1 MKTFEEVK
9 LHNKDFEDMELLE
22 LYAERSARNWH
33 RSRIK
38 RCIELLKTRKWWLE
52 NNMPIYSPEEIKRQY
67 EDGEISKTQYQTAF
81 ARRKRAINQ
90 RMKNDDRMIF
100 AERIVYHESS
110 IIAFLDEL
118 IAEKLAKEDKG
129 KPKKKTAG
137 YDPRRKSGYDNVPP
151 PQIDPQRRWA
161 TRDKD
166 PKPFPKLQHAKMRW
180 KKGKKDDNTVTTIMK
195 RMQPIITWDADKLM
209 EIAKDRGYFTDYAVM
224 AAVAEALN
232 ITLSGADKLLQSGKM
247 SWGQCMVIGAIFEMT
262 PKEYCDVFMS
272 GYFKEVADGV
282 FKAHVE
288 DTEALLDVPYRAKP
302 KIEEGDDSEDD

>member
-110 IIAFLDEL
+110 IIAYLDEL

-129 KPKKKTAG
+129 KPKKKTVG

-247 SWGQCMVIGAIFEMT
+247 SWGQCMVIGSIFEMT